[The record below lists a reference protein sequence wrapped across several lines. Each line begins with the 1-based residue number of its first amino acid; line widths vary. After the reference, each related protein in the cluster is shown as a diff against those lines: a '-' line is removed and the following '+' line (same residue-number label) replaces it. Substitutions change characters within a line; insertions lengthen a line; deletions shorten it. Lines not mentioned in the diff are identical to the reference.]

1 MVQIDLEGRKLKYM
15 LKMSETLTG
24 LCEGALSSREV
35 LNELKDF
42 DLIVYDS
49 ISFCG
54 ALVGEL
60 LDIQRVEVMPVPPNV
75 PFGFPHMIS
84 MPVSYVPQLLLGFTD
99 KMTFVERVMNL
110 GAYLGIKL
118 ATKLVTGRAMNALKV
133 KYNIKPER
141 DYQEIVGDAEMVII
155 TADFALEYPQPL
167 LPGMK
172 SFKRSTDWYLMQI
185 RFVFLRKS

>member
-1 MVQIDLEGRKLKYM
+1 
-15 LKMSETLTG
+15 
-24 LCEGALSSREV
+24 
-35 LNELKDF
+35 
-42 DLIVYDS
+42 
-49 ISFCG
+49 
-54 ALVGEL
+54 
-60 LDIQRVEVMPVPPNV
+60 
-75 PFGFPHMIS
+75 
-84 MPVSYVPQLLLGFTD
+84 
-99 KMTFVERVMNL
+99 MTFVERVMNL

>member
-75 PFGFPHMIS
+75 PFGFPHMIP
-84 MPVSYVPQLLLGFTD
+84 MPVSLCST
-99 KMTFVERVMNL
+99 TS
-110 GAYLGIKL
+110 LGIH
-118 ATKLVTGRAMNALKV
+118 
-133 KYNIKPER
+133 
-141 DYQEIVGDAEMVII
+141 
-155 TADFALEYPQPL
+155 
-167 LPGMK
+167 
-172 SFKRSTDWYLMQI
+172 
-185 RFVFLRKS
+185 